1 MALPIIL
8 AKHSSFGVWNFSC
21 PLHDEPWETTAIS
34 SPRHAV
40 TVLKA
45 HLDKMHP
52 GVSARL
58 KVESDYSGTK
68 VSTYTSPANIEP
80 GDKL

>member
-1 MALPIIL
+1 
-8 AKHSSFGVWNFSC
+8 
-21 PLHDEPWETTAIS
+21 
-34 SPRHAV
+34 V